1 MCVRACG
8 HERGC
13 CAAGV
18 AADAAAPP
26 GTRALVAHDS
36 PRPVCRFG
44 AGCSVVV
51 APPQCADQAHCRG
64 RLRPAPGPSRPR
76 TLPDALCGDWQKLR
90 RSRQYRRRASGARGA
105 LDGAVGGGPRE
116 RHSRNSGRCHLVGAR
131 SAPLGASGGA
141 EAAPAEL
148 GLAQWWPTA
157 TPGPGS
163 AAVYHR
169 LCRHGRQSAHAWVVL
184 GLFRDTMT
192 YHIWNVRA

>member
-1 MCVRACG
+1 MSTAVVRLD
-8 HERGC
+8 
-13 CAAGV
+13 V

-44 AGCSVVV
+44 AGRSVVV

-64 RLRPAPGPSRPR
+64 LRRPAPGPSRPR
-76 TLPDALCGDWQKLR
+76 TAHCRRALR
-90 RSRQYRRRASGARGA
+90 RLRTGKSCAAHANIGGVRRARPRRARGA
-105 LDGAVGGGPRE
+105 PSTSSGAVGGGPRE

-157 TPGPGS
+157 TPGR
-163 AAVYHR
+163 VQ
-169 LCRHGRQSAHAWVVL
+169 RQCTIVCAGMDANRRML
-184 GLFRDTMT
+184 GLF
-192 YHIWNVRA
+192 